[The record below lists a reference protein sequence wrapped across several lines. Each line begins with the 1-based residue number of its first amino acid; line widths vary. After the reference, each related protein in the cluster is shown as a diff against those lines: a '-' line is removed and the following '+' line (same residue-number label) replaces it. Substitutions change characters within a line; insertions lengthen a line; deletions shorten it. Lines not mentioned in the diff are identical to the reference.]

1 MIDWI
6 KDNAWAAWLGL
17 ASVLAIVEMLS
28 LDLVLLMFAVGAL
41 AAAVAAGF
49 GAPVWIALPVFA
61 IVSLL
66 LLFLVRPPVVNK
78 LHAGPTLTTGHGNL
92 VGRVGLVVE
101 PVDERVG
108 RIQLAGELWSAR
120 SPRYE
125 GPFDTGTEVLV
136 TQIDGATAVVTAYAP
151 PSLSEES

>member
-41 AAAVAAGF
+41 GAAIAAGL

-61 IVSLL
+61 IVSVL

-78 LHAGPTLTTGHGNL
+78 LHAGPTLTTDRKSVV
-92 VGRVGLVVE
+92 VGKE
-101 PVDERVG
+101 CPV
-108 RIQLAGELWSAR
+108 
-120 SPRYE
+120 
-125 GPFDTGTEVLV
+125 
-136 TQIDGATAVVTAYAP
+136 
-151 PSLSEES
+151 